1 MSTNT
6 VNTVSQLNGLFKE
19 VYAEKVRDLTPEG
32 FKLYNMIPFASAD
45 KLGNN
50 YHQPVILS
58 HEQGFTYGGSAG
70 DAFTLNDAI
79 AAVNKDAQVVG
90 YEMVLR
96 SYLSVGAISRSVA
109 GKTGDAAK
117 SAFVSA
123 SKLRVENMYK
133 SFVKRIEIGMI
144 YGQQGL
150 AIVNT
155 VSSNTITPYVYTWAP
170 GIWAGGE
177 GMPVEVRDST
187 GATLRGYATVTA
199 VSLANKTITVD
210 ALPGGTV
217 QTDVLWYRGAY
228 GNEFA
233 GLHAIITNSGTLFNI
248 SAATYSLWAGNTV
261 SVGTDAT
268 TNAATLAFS
277 FVELGVAAAM
287 EKGLGDEDVVC
298 LIHPRSWN
306 NLLSEQASKRQ
317 YDQSYSS
324 AQLDN
329 GAKTL
334 KFHSQAGVIEIIAS
348 IYVKEGYGYIF
359 PKKDFMRIGSRDI
372 SFDMPGFE
380 GQFVKPM
387 ENANA
392 FEIRCYSDQ
401 ALFTSFPGKC
411 VLLNFIKS

>member
-1 MSTNT
+1 MANT

-19 VYAEKVRDLTPEG
+19 VYADKVRDLTPEG
-32 FKLYNMIPFASAD
+32 YKLYNMIPFASAD

-90 YEMVLR
+90 FEMVLR

-109 GKTGDAAK
+109 GKSGEAAK

-133 SFVKRIEIGMI
+133 SFVKRIEVGMI
-144 YGQQGL
+144 YGQAGL
-150 AIVNT
+150 AVVNT
-155 VSSNTITPYVYTWAP
+155 VAANVISPFAYSWAP

-177 GMPVEVRDST
+177 GMPIEIRDTT
-187 GATLRGYATVTA
+187 GAILRGYCNVTQ
-199 VSLANKTITVD
+199 VNLAARTITVD
-210 ALPGGTV
+210 ALPGGSV
-217 QTDVLWYRGAY
+217 SSDVLYYRGAY

-233 GLHAIITNSGTLFNI
+233 GLHQIITNSGTLFGINA
-248 SAATYSLWAGNTV
+248 STYSLWSGNQV
-261 SVGTDAT
+261 AVGTDQT
-268 TNAATLAFS
+268 TNAATLS
-277 FVELGVAAAM
+277 FQYVELGIAAAM
-287 EKGLGDEDVVC
+287 EKGLSDEDVVC
-298 LIHPRSWN
+298 FINPRSWN
-306 NLLSEQASKRQ
+306 NLLSEQAGKRM

-329 GAKTL
+329 GARSL
-334 KFHSQAGVIEIIAS
+334 KFHSQAGVIEILAS

-372 SFDMPGFE
+372 SFDMPGFD

-411 VLLNFIKS
+411 VLLTNLKS